1 MELWIP
7 LTIAAAFMQN
17 VRSLLQKQLTGR
29 LTVTGAMAT
38 RFLYAAPFAL
48 LYVVLLMQFYG
59 FTLPAPHAPFLAW
72 CVFGGVAQILG
83 THLLVGLF
91 QERNFAVGTAYSKTE
106 TVQAAL
112 FGAVLLGEHIDLRT
126 TAAIVVSLTGVLL
139 FSLSSAPLRPVN
151 LITGLFSRV
160 GLRGL
165 ASGAAFGVSAVA
177 YRAATTSLA
186 GTTNAVP
193 GYLMQAAFTLAC
205 VTLLQS
211 LLLVA
216 FMRIREPH
224 TLSKVRAAWRP
235 AVWVGIAGM
244 LASTGWF
251 TAMTLGPVAQVRTLG
266 QIELLFTFLTATLW
280 FRERV
285 RPTEALGVVLL
296 VAGIALLL
304 SRPAA

>member
-29 LTVTGAMAT
+29 LSVTGAMAT
-38 RFLYAAPFAL
+38 RFLYAAPFAV
-48 LYVVLLMQFYG
+48 LYVALLAQLQG
-59 FTLPAPHAPFLAW
+59 VALPQPSAPFLVW
-72 CVFGGVAQILG
+72 CVTGGVAQIVG
-83 THLLVGLF
+83 TQLLVGLF
-91 QERNFAVGTAYSKTE
+91 QQRNFAVGTAYSKTE

-112 FGAVLLGEHIDLRT
+112 FGALLLGEHIDLRT
-126 TAAIVVSLTGVLL
+126 AAAIGVSLVGVLL

-151 LITGLFSRV
+151 LITGLFSAV

-165 ASGAAFGVSAVA
+165 ASGSAFGVSAVC

-186 GTTNAVP
+186 DPAAATHS
-193 GYLMQAAFTLAC
+193 YLMQAAFTLAC

-211 LLLVA
+211 LLLIVY
-216 FMRIREPH
+216 MRSREPK
-224 TLSKVRAAWRP
+224 TLRAVRAAWRP
-235 AVWVGIAGM
+235 AVWVGVAGM

-285 RPTEALGVVLL
+285 RPAEAVGVALL

-304 SRPAA
+304 RRTTA